1 MNDLVTVN
9 FNEIQ
14 SDEELGRGSYGVV
27 HKASWKTELEV
38 RQIAVKIIEDKQTEN
53 INFEKDIHREIQNLQ
68 KCIHPNIITLY
79 GVSIN
84 TKNNI
89 CLLFEYAD
97 CGSLYDLLH
106 RKNLEVSF
114 NGNLDWM
121 LQCAKGIEYLHKKNI
136 VHRDLKTHNLLLFN
150 GYRTLKICDF
160 GTVKELVTMN
170 TELVGTVC
178 YMAPEVCNL
187 NGKYKEKCDVFS
199 FGIIFWE
206 VMSRKKPFYEML
218 SEDMHV
224 LAIQNK
230 IIDGS
235 RPNIEDAMI
244 FEDSDCVRP
253 IIEKCWDRVPE
264 NRPTMQEICEL
275 LPMYPLAYS
284 YINVDEIELGK
295 FIGRGSYGFVHNAF
309 CLIKGQIKEMSVKII
324 QKYSEENAIS
334 FLREMRNVKMLNHE
348 NIVKLYGVSKYY
360 DNSIWL
366 LFEYA
371 DCGSLYKYLH
381 NQNIKITQNER
392 IDWLVQCAKGIEYL
406 HSINRIHKDLKTQK
420 LYLFDEY
427 RTLKICD
434 NAAVGEFADMN
445 TTQENI
451 ARYMAPEICN
461 ASGEFTEKS
470 DVFSFGIIC
479 WEVMSRKKP
488 FEEFKDMEK
497 LVLQNKIMNGER
509 PDIDY
514 LKEYKDADI
523 LLPIIKKCWDQ
534 DPSNRPPM
542 NELCNL
548 LPKYPRASIKVNY
561 NALKLGTYIGTGSYG
576 LVFKSTWQTKY
587 EVRDITVKIIRDAQ
601 KQKAIQKEIHD
612 LKALYHANIAKLYG
626 FSIDR
631 EDRILM
637 LVEYADCG
645 SLCNFLHR
653 PDKEVTFYMGLDWI
667 LQCAEGMEYLHG
679 KNILHQDLKT
689 ENLLLFDNFRI
700 LKICDYGRVKEFAT
714 MNKEFSGIDNR
725 APEVRTNGQYTAKSD
740 VFSFALLSW
749 EVMSRKKSLA
759 TIMNGER
766 PNLIEMM
773 KHEDIDVVKSII
785 KKCWDQDPDKRP
797 TMKELC
803 VLLKIYPLINFEDIQ
818 FGKRFERGGFG
829 VSYKAIWKT
838 EGQEKDV
845 SAKIL
850 LDKTSNSEKVSRG
863 AEMLFLKKAHNFKQ
877 LKHENV
883 GTLYG
888 VSKDPENTI
897 YFSLYEYSECGSVH
911 NFLHRT
917 KNELTYIE
925 KINWMLQCAKGV
937 EYLWSQGITLRFIK
951 PQTLMLFDDFRT
963 LKVFD
968 YGSAKEVSKF
978 NKQEMVQFVYIA
990 PEIHDARKN
999 SDFKKS
1005 LVFSFGVIFWE
1016 VMSRKVPFHDYEIAD
1031 VPKIIISESRPNI
1044 DDIKSCNDA
1053 YLIKPIIEKCW
1064 DQNAENRPTIMEL
1077 SSLLSYLTAGKL

>member
-1 MNDLVTVN
+1 MESLKTPRITFAYCLNMRIADHST
-9 FNEIQ
+9 I
-14 SDEELGRGSYGVV
+14 SY
-27 HKASWKTELEV
+27 
-38 RQIAVKIIEDKQTEN
+38 IARK
-53 INFEKDIHREIQNLQ
+53 RE
-68 KCIHPNIITLY
+68 
-79 GVSIN
+79 
-84 TKNNI
+84 
-89 CLLFEYAD
+89 
-97 CGSLYDLLH
+97 
-106 RKNLEVSF
+106 RKKEVSF

-121 LQCAKGIEYLHKKNI
+121 LQCAKGIDYLHNKNI
-136 VHRDLKTHNLLLFN
+136 VHRDLKTDNLLLFN

-170 TELVGTVC
+170 TELVGTIC
-178 YMAPEVCNL
+178 YMAPEVCE
-187 NGKYKEKCDVFS
+187 NGKYTEKCDVFS

-218 SEDMHV
+218 SEDIHV

-284 YINVDEIELGK
+284 YVNVEEIELGK
-295 FIGRGSYGFVHNAF
+295 FIGSGRYGFVHNAF
-309 CLIKGQIKEMSVKII
+309 CLIKGQIKEMAVKIL
-324 QKYSEENAIS
+324 QNNREENAIS
-334 FLREMRNVKMLNHE
+334 FLREMRNVKKLNHE
-348 NIVKLYGVSKYY
+348 NIVRLYGVSNY
-360 DNSIWL
+360 DVNASIIWL

-381 NQNIKITQNER
+381 NKNFKITHNER

-434 NAAVGEFADMN
+434 DAAVGEFADMN

-461 ASGEFTEKS
+461 ASGEFTQKS

-514 LKEYKDADI
+514 LKEYKDADS
-523 LLPIIKKCWDQ
+523 LLPIIQKCWDQ

-548 LPKYPRASIKVNY
+548 LPKYPRASIIVNY
-561 NALKLGTYIGTGSYG
+561 NALKLGKYIGTGSYG
-576 LVFKSTWQTKY
+576 IVFKATWQAEY
-587 EVRDITVKIIRDAQ
+587 ETRDIAVKIIQDAQ
-601 KQKAIQKEIHD
+601 QQKAIQKEIHD

-645 SLCNFLHR
+645 SLCNLLYR
-653 PDKEVTFYMGLDWI
+653 SDNEVTFYTGLDWI

-725 APEVRTNGQYTAKSD
+725 APEVRVSISKYVKGSD
-740 VFSFALLSW
+740 
-749 EVMSRKKSLA
+749 
-759 TIMNGER
+759 R

-773 KHEDIDVVKSII
+773 KHEDIDIVKSII

-797 TMKELC
+797 SMKELC
-803 VLLKIYPLINFEDIQ
+803 VLLKIYPFINFDDIQ

-845 SAKIL
+845 NAKIHS
-850 LDKTSNSEKVSRG
+850 DKTSNSEKISRRT
-863 AEMLFLKKAHNFKQ
+863 EMLFLKKAHNLKQ
-877 LKHENV
+877 MKHENV
-883 GTLYG
+883 GTFYG
-888 VSKDPENTI
+888 ASKDPKNTI
-897 YFSLYEYSECGSVH
+897 YFLLYEYSECGSVY

-917 KNELTYIE
+917 KNELAYVE

-951 PQTLMLFDDFRT
+951 PQTLMLFDVFRT
-963 LKVFD
+963 LKVFEYD
-968 YGSAKEVSKF
+968 SSKELSKF
-978 NKQEMVQFVYIA
+978 NKQEMVQFAYIA
-990 PEIHDARKN
+990 PEIHAARKN

-1005 LVFSFGVIFWE
+1005 LVFSFGIIFWE
-1016 VMSRKVPFHDYEIAD
+1016 VMSGKEPFHDYEIAD
-1031 VPKIIISESRPNI
+1031 VPKIIISGSRPNI

-1064 DQNAENRPTIMEL
+1064 DQNAENRPTITEL
-1077 SSLLSYLTAGKL
+1077 SSLLSYLTAGKTLR